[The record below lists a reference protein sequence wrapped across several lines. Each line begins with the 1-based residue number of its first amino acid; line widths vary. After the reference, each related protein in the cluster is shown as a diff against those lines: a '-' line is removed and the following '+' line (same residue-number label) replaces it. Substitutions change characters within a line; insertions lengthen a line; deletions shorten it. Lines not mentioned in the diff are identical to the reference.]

1 MNSDEE
7 DVMLVCNPRDAA
19 DLVDIQGKEILPV
32 LIMCE
37 AFPSGSIFIVKKD
50 DFINFVSK
58 GDLYEKSRK

>member
-37 AFPSGSIFIVKKD
+37 ALPSGSIFIVKKD

>member
-7 DVMLVCNPRDAA
+7 NVMLVCNPRDASE
-19 DLVDIQGKEILPV
+19 LVDMQGKDILPV

-37 AFPSGSIFIVKKD
+37 ALPSGSIFIVKQD

-58 GDLYEKSRK
+58 GELYEKSRK

>member
-37 AFPSGSIFIVKKD
+37 ALPSGSIFIVKKD
-50 DFINFVSK
+50 DFINFVSN